1 MTVKTY
7 DISKRMHMYEY
18 PITLFV
24 ILFRKNLLRANSQW
38 LGTLSYIIYISDY
51 HNANTFVLFNALAAI
66 GIGWMDK
73 ILHCRDEN
81 ICAIHGI
88 TEEGLLVMVQRNSA
102 GKALMQ

>member
-1 MTVKTY
+1 
-7 DISKRMHMYEY
+7 MHMYEY

-24 ILFRKNLLRANSQW
+24 IDYSGKTCFFANFQW
-38 LGTLSYIIYISDY
+38 LGTLSYIIYIWDY

-66 GIGWMDK
+66 GMGWMDK